1 MAEKKVLVPGPD
13 HPITIEPHRG
23 RVVVRVGDTVLA
35 DTSAALTLR
44 ESSYPAVLYIPRAD
58 TRVEHL
64 TRTEQSTYCPY
75 KGDAAYFSVPALG
88 VRGENS
94 VWTYETPYPA
104 VAEIKEHVAFYTDR
118 VTISES

>member
-1 MAEKKVLVPGPD
+1 MAEKKVLEPGPD

-23 RVVVRVGDTVLA
+23 RVVVRAGDTVLA

-44 ESSYPAVLYIPRAD
+44 ESTYPAVLYIPRAD
-58 TRVEHL
+58 TTVENL

-75 KGDAAYFSVPALG
+75 KGEAAYFSVPALG

-104 VAEIKEHVAFYTDR
+104 VAEIKEHVAFYADR